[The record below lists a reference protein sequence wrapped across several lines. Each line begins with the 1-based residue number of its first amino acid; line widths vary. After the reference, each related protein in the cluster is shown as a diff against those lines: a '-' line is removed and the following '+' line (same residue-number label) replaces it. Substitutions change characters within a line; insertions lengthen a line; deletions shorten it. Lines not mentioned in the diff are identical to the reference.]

1 MVAVTPD
8 LPGSHPDAF
17 HVGASLTQFDS
28 HSPSVTMAKLSLRRS
43 GGCGQMELPSPT
55 LPSCSPS
62 WRYCRRGHA
71 TFLATPRFARSFCN
85 DFSLSCG
92 VLVKDITLVLE
103 LRQQFCSKLL
113 EGVSILYTA
122 AFKLLCSCRTFSF
135 QHNLGT

>member
-1 MVAVTPD
+1 
-8 LPGSHPDAF
+8 
-17 HVGASLTQFDS
+17 
-28 HSPSVTMAKLSLRRS
+28 MAKLSLRRS

-62 WRYCRRGHA
+62 WRYCRHGHA

-113 EGVSILYTA
+113 ERVSILYTA
-122 AFKLLCSCRTFSF
+122 AFKLLCSCRTEIMYIKGPAQCLPHSVQQILLLSSLSSSLSSPLSAAVDFMAD
-135 QHNLGT
+135 